1 MSITNPDSIRSIYRE
16 REPGVYVRRELEIKE
31 RQDLKTMATKV
42 TIGGR
47 AKGVN
52 YEVISHGTL
61 VLV

>member
-1 MSITNPDSIRSIYRE
+1 M
-16 REPGVYVRRELEIKE
+16 RRELEIKE

-42 TIGGR
+42 MIGGH